1 MLSEYEIS
9 GHIAKHKFMLNYLLW
24 HQHGEV
30 EAPAAAESD
39 ESDDEDQMDDMI
51 VDIGMEYDLGF
62 GDQHP
67 PPQVKNFYRFL
78 VASDEKMRDGT
89 DLTVLQAV
97 TCLMG
102 IKLMYNFSNQWYN
115 DIVKLIIDLIPM
127 KQNMLKDL
135 CQSKKIVAGLGMNYK
150 KIDVCE

>member
-102 IKLMYNFSNQWYN
+102 IKSMYNFSNQ
-115 DIVKLIIDLIPM
+115 
-127 KQNMLKDL
+127 
-135 CQSKKIVAGLGMNYK
+135 
-150 KIDVCE
+150 